1 MAKDTFRF
9 ARIGSREEAA
19 EYLASLGQG
28 LKRGEVSLESGE
40 RTLHLV
46 PAAELKIELKVKDRD
61 EKGKIAI
68 EIGWKRKTT
77 ARAADLAVRTT
88 ARPVPSAPPAPAQ
101 SSRNA
106 SDPRRLSPETH
117 EPRPARRPGR

>member
-1 MAKDTFRF
+1 MAKDSFKF
-9 ARIGSREEAA
+9 ARMGSPEEVA

-46 PAAELKIELKVKDRD
+46 PGGELKIELKVKDGD

-68 EIGWKRKTT
+68 EIGWKRNTGI
-77 ARAADLAVRTT
+77 RAAALAVGTA
-88 ARPVPSAPPAPAQ
+88 ARPAHA
-101 SSRNA
+101 
-106 SDPRRLSPETH
+106 
-117 EPRPARRPGR
+117 

>member
-1 MAKDTFRF
+1 MAKDSFRF

-40 RTLHLV
+40 RTLHLT

-61 EKGKIAI
+61 EKGKISI

-77 ARAADLAVRTT
+77 TRAADLAVGTT
-88 ARPVPSAPPAPAQ
+88 ARP
-101 SSRNA
+101 
-106 SDPRRLSPETH
+106 
-117 EPRPARRPGR
+117 

>member
-1 MAKDTFRF
+1 MAKDSFRF

-40 RTLHLV
+40 RSLHLI
-46 PAAELKIELKVKDRD
+46 PAADLKIELKVKDRD

-68 EIGWKRKTT
+68 EIAWKRKTT
-77 ARAADLAVRTT
+77 TRAADLAVGTT
-88 ARPVPSAPPAPAQ
+88 ARP
-101 SSRNA
+101 
-106 SDPRRLSPETH
+106 
-117 EPRPARRPGR
+117 